1 MSDDLTFWSLV
12 WNRNGRW
19 FGRPS
24 CIICRFILQLEA
36 SGHLQRPGVNWG
48 SSYLMELQG
57 LCPSLAW
64 REDAGGVFRRAAA
77 HSAGRCRLV
86 QALVWFCIASMFSS
100 IFWEFMRNI
109 GCRCHSN
116 RMLHHDVSIWVLHI
130 FAPGLCGQQVDI
142 ANICPKVTSW
152 QGPTFGMWKIL
163 DLFIHLFHVSSQ
175 NVCIFAR
182 VVSPA
187 FCAADATRPIQ
198 TRPWITAKD
207 HEPNQCCNSTE
218 THLDEISD
226 TSSKRWTRPNESL
239 WRLWRLQ
246 WIWRLVRFV
255 YTL

>member
-1 MSDDLTFWSLV
+1 MPF
-12 WNRNGRW
+12 
-19 FGRPS
+19 
-24 CIICRFILQLEA
+24 A
-36 SGHLQRPGVNWG
+36 
-48 SSYLMELQG
+48 G
-57 LCPSLAW
+57 LK
-64 REDAGGVFRRAAA
+64 
-77 HSAGRCRLV
+77 GRCGRSIPKGSGP
-86 QALVWFCIASMFSS
+86 FCWEMPIGSGPGLIPHRRHVLIHF
-100 IFWEFMRNI
+100 FWEFMRNI
-109 GCRCHSN
+109 GCRSHSN